1 MKSSFVKILVIVFA
15 IFQYNSIAQTFTA
28 SVDNTTVSN
37 DEPFQVS
44 FTFSGKNINNI
55 GDFTAPS
62 FSDFYISSGPNQST
76 SMQFINGVS
85 SASVSYSY
93 VLQAKAVG
101 TFEIGKA
108 SIEYDGK
115 SYETKLLNIKVVKG
129 SQNSKQPQQQQAR
142 EDNQVSDKD
151 IADNLFIRAFVDKNK
166 VYKGEQVTV
175 TYKLYTRLNIAS
187 QMSINK
193 LPQYQGFW
201 AEELESSTN
210 IFFTTEMYQG
220 KQYRVGVL
228 KKAALFPSQTGQ
240 LEVTPFE
247 LNVPVQIQVQ
257 RKKSNKGLWDEFFQD
272 PFGRYETRNYNAV
285 SNKVKVE
292 VLPLPEENKP
302 ASFNGAVGD
311 FTFSSTIN
319 HTNVKTNEPITIKL
333 SVSGFGN
340 ISLLNLPDVNL
351 PAGFEKYEP
360 KLTES
365 INRKNSISGSKSG
378 EYLFVP
384 RVVGKREIPPI
395 EFSYFNPKKKKYITI
410 KSDPVKLNIEQ
421 GATIPS
427 AEITDKEEVKQL
439 GQDIYFIKTEMNDL
453 QKDEEYIITQPTF
466 WVMSAVPFIA
476 SMVLIGFKKRHDKLS
491 GNVALMRYQKAQKV
505 ARNRL
510 KAAKKFMDSNN
521 HTDFYTEISMALFGY
536 LEDKLH
542 IPKSEF
548 TVERAVGI
556 LSGKSVKI
564 EITDSLKNTAN
575 KCEFVRF
582 APGAEKSAAMNEMY
596 NELVELIVNI
606 EKAYS

>member
-1 MKSSFVKILVIVFA
+1 MRSLNLKIFIATFLFWQCFVF
-15 IFQYNSIAQTFTA
+15 AQTFTA
-28 SVDNTTVSN
+28 SVDNTTVSDN
-37 DEPFQVS
+37 EPFQVS
-44 FTFSGKNINNI
+44 FTFSGKNINDI
-55 GDFTAPS
+55 GDFKAPS
-62 FSDFYISSGPNQST
+62 FTDFYVSSGPNQST

-101 TFEIGKA
+101 SFDIGKA

-115 SYETKLLNIKVVKG
+115 TYETKPLEIKVVKG
-129 SQNSKQPQQQQAR
+129 KVQPKQQQQQQAS
-142 EDNQVSDKD
+142 EDSGISDKE
-151 IADNLFIRAFVDKNK
+151 IADNLFIRATVDKNK
-166 VYKGEQVTV
+166 VYKGEQVIV

-201 AEELESSTN
+201 AEELDTQTN

-228 KKAALFPSQTGQ
+228 KKAALFPTQTGQ

-247 LNVPVQIQVQ
+247 LNVPVQVQVQ
-257 RKKSNKGLWDEFFQD
+257 RKKSNKSLWDEFFQD

-302 ASFNGAVGD
+302 ASFNGAVGE
-311 FTFSSTIN
+311 FTFSSSIN
-319 HTNVKTNEPITIKL
+319 HTKLKTNEPVTIKL
-333 SVSGFGN
+333 TVSGFGN
-340 ISLLNLPDVNL
+340 ISLLNLPEVNL

-360 KLTES
+360 KLNES

-395 EFSYFNPKKKKYITI
+395 EFSYFNPKTKKYVTI
-410 KSDPVKLNIEQ
+410 KSDPFELNIEQ
-421 GATIPS
+421 GETIPT
-427 AEITDKEEVKQL
+427 AEITDKEEVRQL
-439 GQDIYFIKTEMNDL
+439 GQDIYFIKTETSDL
-453 QKDEEYIITQPTF
+453 HKNEVYLITQPAF
-466 WVMSAVPFIA
+466 WVMSAVPLLA
-476 SMVLIGFKKRHDKLS
+476 SMLLIGFKKRHDKLS

-505 ARNRL
+505 AKNRL
-510 KAAKKFMDSNN
+510 KAAKKFMDAEN
-521 HTDFYTEISMALFGY
+521 HTDFYTEISLALFGY

-548 TVERAVGI
+548 TVERAVEI
-556 LSGKSVKI
+556 LSSKNVKT
-564 EITDSLKNTAN
+564 EITESLKKTAN
-575 KCEFVRF
+575 RCEFVRF
-582 APGAEKSAAMNEMY
+582 APGAEKSAAMNDMY
-596 NELVELIVNI
+596 NELVELIINI

>member
-1 MKSSFVKILVIVFA
+1 MKLAFIKIFILAFILL
-15 IFQYNSIAQTFTA
+15 QQLSIAQTFTA
-28 SVDNTTVSN
+28 SVDNTTVLE

-44 FTFSGKNINNI
+44 FTFSGKSINDI
-55 GDFTAPS
+55 GDFTAPN

-93 VLQAKAVG
+93 VLQAKSVG
-101 TFEIGKA
+101 NFEIGKA
-108 SIEYDGK
+108 SIVYGGK
-115 SYETKLLNIKVVKG
+115 SYQTKPLNIKVVKG
-129 SQNSKQPQQQQAR
+129 TQKPKQQQQQAQ
-142 EDNQVSDKD
+142 EDNQVTDKD

-166 VYKGEQVTV
+166 VYRGQQVIV

-220 KQYRVGVL
+220 KQYRVGIL
-228 KKAALFPSQTGQ
+228 KKAALFPSQTGS
-240 LEVTPFE
+240 LEVTSFE

-257 RKKSNKGLWDEFFQD
+257 RKKSNKSLWDEFFQD

-292 VLPLPEENKP
+292 VLPLPEQNKP

-319 HTNVKTNEPITIKL
+319 RTKVKTNEPVTIKL

-340 ISLLNLPDVNL
+340 ISLLNLPEVTL

-395 EFSYFNPKKKKYITI
+395 EFSYFNPEKKKYITI
-410 KSDPVKLNIEQ
+410 KSDPVELNIGQ
-421 GATIPS
+421 GETIPS

-439 GQDIYFIKTEMNDL
+439 GQDIYFIKTETDDL
-453 QKDEEYIITQPTF
+453 QKNEEYIITKPAF
-466 WVMSAVPFIA
+466 WVMSAVPLIA
-476 SMVLIGFKKRHDKLS
+476 SMVLIGFKKRRDNLS

-510 KAAKKFMDSNN
+510 RSAKKFMDSNN
-521 HTDFYTEISMALFGY
+521 HADFYTEISMALFGY

-548 TVERAVGI
+548 TIERAVDI
-556 LSGKSVKI
+556 LSTKNVKV
-564 EITDSLKNTAN
+564 EITDSLKCTAN

-582 APGAEKSAAMNEMY
+582 APGAEKSTAMNEIY
-596 NELVELIVNI
+596 NELSDLIINI
-606 EKAYS
+606 EKAFS

>member
-1 MKSSFVKILVIVFA
+1 MRYTLIKILFVALILFQFA
-15 IFQYNSIAQTFTA
+15 GTAQTFN
-28 SVDNTTVSN
+28 VGIDNTTVSDN
-37 DEPFQVS
+37 QPFQVS
-44 FTFSGKNINNI
+44 FTFSGKNINDI
-55 GDFTAPS
+55 GDFTAPG

-76 SMQFINGVS
+76 SMQFINGSS

-93 VLQAKAVG
+93 VLQAKGVG
-101 TFEIGKA
+101 SFEIGKA
-108 SIEYDGK
+108 SIQYDGK
-115 SYETKLLNIKVVKG
+115 TYETKPLTIKVVKG
-129 SQNSKQPQQQQAR
+129 STQPKQPQQQQAE
-142 EDNQVSDKD
+142 EDNGISDKD

-166 VYKGEQVTV
+166 VYKGEQVIV

-201 AEELESSTN
+201 AEELESTTN

-247 LNVPVQIQVQ
+247 LNVPVQVQVKS
-257 RKKSNKGLWDEFFQD
+257 KKNGKSLWDEFFQD

-285 SNKVKVE
+285 SNKVKVD
-292 VLPLPEENKP
+292 VLPLPEENKLT
-302 ASFNGAVGD
+302 SFNGAVGD

-340 ISLLNLPDVNL
+340 ISLLNLPEVNL

-384 RVVGKREIPPI
+384 RVVGKREVPPI
-395 EFSYFNPKKKKYITI
+395 EFSYFNPAKKKYITI
-410 KSDPVKLNIEQ
+410 KSDPIELNIEQ

-439 GQDIYFIKTEMNDL
+439 GQDIYFIKTDTDDL
-453 QKDEEYIITQPTF
+453 QKNETYIITKPTF

-476 SMVLIGFKKRHDKLS
+476 SMFLIGFKRKHDKLS

-505 ARNRL
+505 AKNRL
-510 KAAKKFMDSNN
+510 KAAKKYMDAEN
-521 HTDFYTEISMALFGY
+521 HKDFYTEISLALFGY

-542 IPKSEF
+542 ITKSEF
-548 TVERAVGI
+548 TVERAVEI
-556 LSGKSVKI
+556 LSAKNVKT

-582 APGAEKSAAMNEMY
+582 APGAEKSAVMNEMY
-596 NELVELIVNI
+596 NELVELIINI